1 MLFPARQR
9 GAQKRETGGKWP
21 RKRHI
26 CPGTRKMTENA
37 IKIPTSI
44 LRSGLDKAPVPI
56 HNCSKGERWKTA
68 RRLGGTCRSRNT
80 GKRPGKYAWK
90 ERTRSKKQLW
100 KKLVLCVLTLA
111 LCCNLVPMAFAAD
124 ASYYNV
130 YLEAQGDTCD
140 VMQLYAYKYGSN
152 YRLTSTPTPTMEG
165 YKFDG
170 WYDDVVGGTKITTR
184 YNFKDDTT
192 IYAHWTPTA
201 KKNTAT
207 ATAAKTTTTAP
218 AAADTEKSWKLKD
231 NLGTVLVVTAV
242 VAVVVTVVAAQ
253 GS

>member
-1 MLFPARQR
+1 M
-9 GAQKRETGGKWP
+9 
-21 RKRHI
+21 
-26 CPGTRKMTENA
+26 
-37 IKIPTSI
+37 
-44 LRSGLDKAPVPI
+44 
-56 HNCSKGERWKTA
+56 
-68 RRLGGTCRSRNT
+68 
-80 GKRPGKYAWK
+80 
-90 ERTRSKKQLW
+90 KQLW

-130 YLEAQGDTCD
+130 YLEAQGGTCD

-192 IYAHWTPTA
+192 IYAHCH
-201 KKNTAT
+201 
-207 ATAAKTTTTAP
+207 
-218 AAADTEKSWKLKD
+218 SHCSQD
-231 NLGTVLVVTAV
+231 NDDST
-242 VAVVVTVVAAQ
+242 
-253 GS
+253 GSR

>member
-1 MLFPARQR
+1 
-9 GAQKRETGGKWP
+9 
-21 RKRHI
+21 
-26 CPGTRKMTENA
+26 
-37 IKIPTSI
+37 
-44 LRSGLDKAPVPI
+44 
-56 HNCSKGERWKTA
+56 
-68 RRLGGTCRSRNT
+68 
-80 GKRPGKYAWK
+80 
-90 ERTRSKKQLW
+90 
-100 KKLVLCVLTLA
+100 
-111 LCCNLVPMAFAAD
+111 MAFAAD

-130 YLEAQGDTCD
+130 YLEAQGGTCD

-207 ATAAKTTTTAP
+207 ATAAKTTTARCWWSQRWSL
-218 AAADTEKSWKLKD
+218 SWLPWSPHRVPDEFAFLLSLLKKGKL
-231 NLGTVLVVTAV
+231 L
-242 VAVVVTVVAAQ
+242 
-253 GS
+253 

>member
-1 MLFPARQR
+1 
-9 GAQKRETGGKWP
+9 
-21 RKRHI
+21 
-26 CPGTRKMTENA
+26 
-37 IKIPTSI
+37 
-44 LRSGLDKAPVPI
+44 
-56 HNCSKGERWKTA
+56 
-68 RRLGGTCRSRNT
+68 
-80 GKRPGKYAWK
+80 
-90 ERTRSKKQLW
+90 
-100 KKLVLCVLTLA
+100 
-111 LCCNLVPMAFAAD
+111 
-124 ASYYNV
+124 
-130 YLEAQGDTCD
+130 
-140 VMQLYAYKYGSN
+140 MQLYAYKYGSN

-207 ATAAKTTTTAP
+207 AAKTTTTAP

-231 NLGTVLVVTAV
+231 NLGTVLVVTTV

>member
-1 MLFPARQR
+1 M
-9 GAQKRETGGKWP
+9 
-21 RKRHI
+21 
-26 CPGTRKMTENA
+26 
-37 IKIPTSI
+37 
-44 LRSGLDKAPVPI
+44 
-56 HNCSKGERWKTA
+56 
-68 RRLGGTCRSRNT
+68 
-80 GKRPGKYAWK
+80 
-90 ERTRSKKQLW
+90 KQLW

-130 YLEAQGDTCD
+130 YLEAQGGTCD

-165 YKFDG
+165 YQFDG

-192 IYAHWTPTA
+192 IS
-201 KKNTAT
+201 AT

-218 AAADTEKSWKLKD
+218 AAADTGKSWKLKD
-231 NLGTVLVVTAV
+231 NLGTVLVVTTV

>member
-1 MLFPARQR
+1 M
-9 GAQKRETGGKWP
+9 
-21 RKRHI
+21 
-26 CPGTRKMTENA
+26 
-37 IKIPTSI
+37 S
-44 LRSGLDKAPVPI
+44 
-56 HNCSKGERWKTA
+56 
-68 RRLGGTCRSRNT
+68 
-80 GKRPGKYAWK
+80 
-90 ERTRSKKQLW
+90 
-100 KKLVLCVLTLA
+100 
-111 LCCNLVPMAFAAD
+111 
-124 ASYYNV
+124 
-130 YLEAQGDTCD
+130 
-140 VMQLYAYKYGSN
+140 
-152 YRLTSTPTPTMEG
+152 

-207 ATAAKTTTTAP
+207 AAKTTTTAP

-231 NLGTVLVVTAV
+231 NLGTVLVVTTV

>member
-1 MLFPARQR
+1 M
-9 GAQKRETGGKWP
+9 
-21 RKRHI
+21 
-26 CPGTRKMTENA
+26 
-37 IKIPTSI
+37 
-44 LRSGLDKAPVPI
+44 
-56 HNCSKGERWKTA
+56 
-68 RRLGGTCRSRNT
+68 
-80 GKRPGKYAWK
+80 
-90 ERTRSKKQLW
+90 KQLW

-130 YLEAQGDTCD
+130 YLEAQGGTCD

-201 KKNTAT
+201 K
-207 ATAAKTTTTAP
+207 
-218 AAADTEKSWKLKD
+218 D
-231 NLGTVLVVTAV
+231 NDDST
-242 VAVVVTVVAAQ
+242 
-253 GS
+253 GSRRHREELEAERQPRHGVGGHNGGRCRGYRGRRTGFLMNLLFY

>member
-1 MLFPARQR
+1 MSFSSMLFPARQR

-21 RKRHI
+21 RKRDI

-56 HNCSKGERWKTA
+56 HNYSMGERWKTA

-90 ERTRSKKQLW
+90 ERTRSMKQLW

-130 YLEAQGDTCD
+130 YLEAQGGTCD
-140 VMQLYAYKYGSN
+140 VMQL
-152 YRLTSTPTPTMEG
+152 
-165 YKFDG
+165 
-170 WYDDVVGGTKITTR
+170 
-184 YNFKDDTT
+184 
-192 IYAHWTPTA
+192 
-201 KKNTAT
+201 
-207 ATAAKTTTTAP
+207 
-218 AAADTEKSWKLKD
+218 
-231 NLGTVLVVTAV
+231 
-242 VAVVVTVVAAQ
+242 
-253 GS
+253 

>member
-1 MLFPARQR
+1 M
-9 GAQKRETGGKWP
+9 
-21 RKRHI
+21 
-26 CPGTRKMTENA
+26 
-37 IKIPTSI
+37 
-44 LRSGLDKAPVPI
+44 
-56 HNCSKGERWKTA
+56 
-68 RRLGGTCRSRNT
+68 
-80 GKRPGKYAWK
+80 
-90 ERTRSKKQLW
+90 KQLW

-130 YLEAQGDTCD
+130 YLEAQGGTCD

-201 KKNTAT
+201 
-207 ATAAKTTTTAP
+207 
-218 AAADTEKSWKLKD
+218 EKSWKLKD
-231 NLGTVLVVTAV
+231 NLGTVLVVTTV